1 MVRAYIATL
10 YNNNNSEIRLDES
23 FSRLFSERDVH
34 VILLHYRLSN
44 TQHNEVISSRFY
56 NNYNKYEGLSTTTM
70 GVQSNKIIREP
81 SG

>member
-34 VILLHYRLSN
+34 VIILHCRLTS
-44 TQHNEVISSRFY
+44 TQHNEVLDSRFY
-56 NNYNKYEGLSTTTM
+56 NNYYNK
-70 GVQSNKIIREP
+70 
-81 SG
+81 

>member
-23 FSRLFSERDVH
+23 FSRLISERDVH
-34 VILLHYRLSN
+34 VIILHCRLSN

-56 NNYNKYEGLSTTTM
+56 NNYNK
-70 GVQSNKIIREP
+70 
-81 SG
+81 